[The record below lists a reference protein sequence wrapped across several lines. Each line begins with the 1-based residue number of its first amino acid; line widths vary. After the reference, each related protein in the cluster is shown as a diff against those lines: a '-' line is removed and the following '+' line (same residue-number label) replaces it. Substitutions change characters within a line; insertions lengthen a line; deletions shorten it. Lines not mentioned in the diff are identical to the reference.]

1 MHELKADRATI
12 NIFQPL
18 DAFAQSQRRSQTK
31 RFRGEQLVHVRF
43 GKAEGFGLE
52 VNDSEIAQVQ
62 RIDAR
67 FQMAEPAISL
77 DHFLELCRC
86 RQSKRGLSGGFLAV
100 AECGGDGSLRRN
112 DRRSE
117 WLDVLLA
124 VLGRLRE
131 VMSPFDR

>member
-18 DAFAQSQRRSQTK
+18 DAFAQSQRRSQPK

-77 DHFLELCRC
+77 DHFLELCRR
-86 RQSKRGLSGGFLAV
+86 RQREDVVFVRGFFAV
-100 AECGGDGSLRRN
+100 AYAEVTVRVDETFAVS
-112 DRRSE
+112 
-117 WLDVLLA
+117 WLDVLFA
-124 VLGRLRE
+124 VLGRLLE
-131 VMSPFDR
+131 VMSPFVR